1 MLVDNTPSRLVN
13 LVGASLCVHPL
24 GPYIFLPWKDIS
36 LFTGGVS
43 TPTSTHTLCRSCVP
57 FLHVSLVMAC
67 IRAPTS
73 WLQYNCS
80 ALVAPSWHPS
90 YVQLSSSAQENAHLN
105 QHTFY
110 TERMLVD
117 PLFTFPF

>member
-57 FLHVSLVMAC
+57 FLHVSVIGYWYLAAVFDHCILVRQITEKYME
-67 IRAPTS
+67 PPSFEVPSTS
-73 WLQYNCS
+73 G
-80 ALVAPSWHPS
+80 AS
-90 YVQLSSSAQENAHLN
+90 YADSLKS
-105 QHTFY
+105 TG
-110 TERMLVD
+110 
-117 PLFTFPF
+117 